1 MSPEE
6 LIHFADRIA
15 MIGVYEGLWWA
26 IERGKG
32 DPDGLRVR
40 LHGGT
45 LALVRG
51 RGRAS
56 AAKAI
61 PAGCVSGSTTGRWP
75 LWSAGATAGPS
86 RCHGR
91 STIARTSTPHT
102 SIAAST
108 CY

>member
-40 LHGGT
+40 LDDGT
-45 LALVRG
+45 LAIVVG
-51 RGRAS
+51 RCDGWPEPMPWSFNDCPYIYAAHTHRSDTLRWKHGDIVHSEACALARA
-56 AAKAI
+56 
-61 PAGCVSGSTTGRWP
+61 
-75 LWSAGATAGPS
+75 
-86 RCHGR
+86 
-91 STIARTSTPHT
+91 
-102 SIAAST
+102 
-108 CY
+108 